1 MKRKT
6 RRKEGMPSKE
16 LLLVRLHVSGL
27 GLEPRWLLNRL
38 QNTFRIICLNFKH
51 KSSSCQVLKKAA
63 DKKSTATVEASKV
76 KEEENL
82 EVAGEKCWR
91 GKWQSALKFTGEI
104 FNRFPMKVIFA
115 TVKAS
120 QYVVLKLK
128 WKYFS
133 ETWILPFTVLFAM
146 VVYTAF
152 AIAYY
157 NKDG

>member
-1 MKRKT
+1 M
-6 RRKEGMPSKE
+6 
-16 LLLVRLHVSGL
+16 
-27 GLEPRWLLNRL
+27 
-38 QNTFRIICLNFKH
+38 
-51 KSSSCQVLKKAA
+51 KKAE
-63 DKKSTATVEASKV
+63 DKENTATVDASKA
-76 KEEENL
+76 KEENL

-91 GKWQSALKFTGEI
+91 GKWQSALNYTGEI

-120 QYVVLKLK
+120 QYVVLKLN

-133 ETWILPFTVLFAM
+133 ETWILPFAVLFAT